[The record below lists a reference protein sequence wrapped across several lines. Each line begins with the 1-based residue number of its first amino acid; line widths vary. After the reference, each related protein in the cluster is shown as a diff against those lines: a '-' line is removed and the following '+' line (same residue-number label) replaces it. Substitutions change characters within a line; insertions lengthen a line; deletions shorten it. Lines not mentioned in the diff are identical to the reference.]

1 MAMKARPYLS
11 IIIPAYNEAMRIRRS
26 LSRLVEH
33 LGTAEELRGPA
44 EVLVV
49 DDGSND
55 GTAATVEDFIAGL
68 PSDGPRFRLLRNGL
82 NRGKG
87 YSIKHGVLSAAGE
100 YLLLSDTDFST
111 PIEELP
117 RLLGLVRDG
126 GYEIAI
132 GSRGLADSK
141 VEVHQPMWRESMG
154 RCFNKVVRAISGL
167 RFRDT
172 QCGFKVM
179 RREAVLS
186 LFRAAR
192 VERFAYDVELL
203 YLARKAGV
211 PAIEVPV
218 IWRNAPGSK
227 VNALLDS
234 FDMLMDV
241 IRVVLRDRRGGYG
254 GLGRQAA
261 GARRRDAAG
270 NER

>member
-1 MAMKARPYLS
+1 MKARPHLS
-11 IIIPAYNEAMRIRRS
+11 IIIPAYNEAVRIRKS
-26 LSRLVEH
+26 LMRLVEH
-33 LGTAEELRGPA
+33 LTTAEEVRGPV

-49 DDGSND
+49 DDGSED
-55 GTAATVEDFIAGL
+55 GTAAAVEDFIAEQ
-68 PSDGPRFRLLRNGL
+68 SSEGPRFRLLRNGQ

-117 RLLGLVRDG
+117 RLLGMVREG

-141 VEVHQPMWRESMG
+141 VEIHQPMWRESMG
-154 RCFNKVVRAISGL
+154 RCFNMLVRAISGL
-167 RFRDT
+167 RFKDT

-179 RREAVLS
+179 RREAVLP

-192 VERFAYDVELL
+192 VEGFAYDVEFL

-211 PAIEVPV
+211 TAIEVPV

-254 GLGRQAA
+254 GLGRRATEAQR
-261 GARRRDAAG
+261 GDAAG
-270 NER
+270 NGR